1 LREECGVSGWTLL
14 QFLGDAVLVPAGAP
28 HQVQTLTGTISVE
41 QRFLSPENITHLQ
54 DHSTHLPGAARQLRA
69 QLDGAIFSAVR
80 EAVGVLRG
88 CK

>member
-14 QFLGDAVLVPAGAP
+14 QFEGDAVLVPAGAP

-41 QRFLSPENITHLQ
+41 QRFLSPENAAHLR
-54 DHSTHLPGAARQLRA
+54 DHPQLRA
-69 QLDGAIFSAVR
+69 QLDGMIFSAVR

>member
-14 QFLGDAVLVPAGAP
+14 QFVGDAVLVPAGAP
-28 HQVQTLTGTISVE
+28 HQVQTLTSTISVE
-41 QRFLSPENITHLQ
+41 QRFLSPESAVRLQ
-54 DHSTHLPGAARQLRA
+54 NHSIHPFGAARQLHA
-69 QLDGAIFSAVR
+69 QLDSMIFCAVQ